1 MLFRTGRPIGT
12 EGTAGKAGAPL
23 AHCSRF
29 CLQRERSGAVIRHS
43 LKILVLAGFLAGIL
57 AAPTLARAAQPPASV
72 TLAWDNDPGSGIGGY
87 KVYYGVASRAYT
99 NAVSVGNTGRATING
114 LIAGTTYF
122 FAVTAYGASG
132 LESGYSAEISYT
144 VPVPPP
150 ALTLRVT
157 PDRQVI
163 LDGTARVGH
172 TYDILASQNFAA
184 WTAIDTFT
192 VGPTGAFEFID
203 PAAARYPS
211 RLYRLHEVAA
221 QAPLPKLQIRRAPGQ
236 PFVLDGTGQVGH
248 AYDILASPDLAVW
261 TFITNVIVG
270 PSGLFEFIDSA
281 HLAGAPRFYRLHE
294 TTYTLP
300 GTLPQL
306 QLRVAPGGHVLLE
319 ITGQV
324 GHRYAVLASGNL
336 VGWTV
341 LGTVAVGISGTSEF
355 TDPGGNGAPRIYRLQ
370 ESD

>member
-1 MLFRTGRPIGT
+1 MRFQSATRDGRRS
-12 EGTAGKAGAPL
+12 TASKP
-23 AHCSRF
+23 
-29 CLQRERSGAVIRHS
+29 ERPTSS
-43 LKILVLAGFLAGIL
+43 LLPRL
-57 AAPTLARAAQPPASV
+57 PH
-72 TLAWDNDPGSGIGGY
+72 
-87 KVYYGVASRAYT
+87 
-99 NAVSVGNTGRATING
+99 
-114 LIAGTTYF
+114 
-122 FAVTAYGASG
+122 SG
-132 LESGYSAEISYT
+132 LESGYSDEISYT

-163 LDGTARVGH
+163 LDGTAPVGH

-184 WTAIDTFT
+184 WTAINTFT
-192 VGPTGAFEFID
+192 VGPTGAFQFID

-294 TTYTLP
+294 TTYTLHTCRNCNYASP
-300 GTLPQL
+300 
-306 QLRVAPGGHVLLE
+306 PGGMF
-319 ITGQV
+319 
-324 GHRYAVLASGNL
+324 S
-336 VGWTV
+336 
-341 LGTVAVGISGTSEF
+341 
-355 TDPGGNGAPRIYRLQ
+355 
-370 ESD
+370 